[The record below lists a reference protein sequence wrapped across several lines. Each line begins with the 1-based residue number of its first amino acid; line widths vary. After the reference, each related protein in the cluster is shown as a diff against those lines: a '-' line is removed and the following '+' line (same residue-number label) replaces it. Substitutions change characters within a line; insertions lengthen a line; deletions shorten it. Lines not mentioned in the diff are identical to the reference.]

1 MAKRIELPKPWQ
13 ELFELL
19 PETGMG
25 YQKIDIIL
33 KDGRIYKNLL
43 VINCRYLI
51 SENDEDLNFVLT
63 DIEQI
68 ILFIEPLKS

>member
-1 MAKRIELPKPWQ
+1 
-13 ELFELL
+13 
-19 PETGMG
+19 
-25 YQKIDIIL
+25 
-33 KDGRIYKNLL
+33 

-68 ILFIEPLKS
+68 ILFIEPLES